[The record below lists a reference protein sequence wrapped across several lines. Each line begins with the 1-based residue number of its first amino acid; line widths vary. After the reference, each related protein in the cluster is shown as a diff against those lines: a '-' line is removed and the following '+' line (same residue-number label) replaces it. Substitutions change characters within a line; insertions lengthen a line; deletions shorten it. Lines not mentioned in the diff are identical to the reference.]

1 MPPKLSQPGAPHS
14 RRQRSLVRR
23 RICLN
28 FSAFIPNRGDE
39 ANTRE
44 CSTVSPAVDALI
56 AVGAAGLFCVFI
68 YLFIFSEGD
77 RARTRARRPV
87 VFSFF
92 DKRFPFTNT
101 AAKLGRISISTPLLL
116 SLLFKNE
123 DVAGK
128 CGSAGLHLK
137 PLSAACSTAWDA
149 LSMTASS
156 ACRTVLSRKLSRLQ
170 EKKPQREIEGR
181 REEASRCFEQIK

>member
-1 MPPKLSQPGAPHS
+1 M
-14 RRQRSLVRR
+14 
-23 RICLN
+23 
-28 FSAFIPNRGDE
+28 
-39 ANTRE
+39 
-44 CSTVSPAVDALI
+44 VSPAVDALI

-68 YLFIFSEGD
+68 YLFGLFGGGSCATALLSFG
-77 RARTRARRPV
+77 
-87 VFSFF
+87 FF

-101 AAKLGRISISTPLLL
+101 AAKLGRILISAPLLL

-137 PLSAACSTAWDA
+137 PLSAACSAAWDA

-156 ACRTVLSRKLSRLQ
+156 TVNYHGYR
-170 EKKPQREIEGR
+170 EKKTNVRGR
-181 REEASRCFEQIK
+181 